1 MCGKKSFLV
10 LKEFSRESLYSCV
23 KLFHSWNQ
31 ILKRVIFSLLKKIY
45 INSQGNLY
53 LRVKKFQ
60 EIFFFHV
67 LNQAIQC
74 FFYFSCMKL
83 NDKRFFVYIFFMHES
98 GFFFF
103 FMCETRWKTSCTVHG
118 LVREAIVLLSCDN
131 ICALWWWAATY
142 GITERVGNK
151 TPDAQPCQTVKI
163 SFQWLHSCK
172 VLGKNFTRT
181 QESAACL
188 DFMITSSQF
197 RATCVHFFSTARQ
210 EQLICLEKVLIRKV
224 FCWSV
229 LLGWKLAQI
238 WFLMAHTWRPVGW
251 RLSLEQVGHNCRHVV
266 YIAWELV
273 STVSKTRAWVENNQ
287 M

>member
-67 LNQAIQC
+67 LNRAIQC

-103 FMCETRWKTSCTVHG
+103 FVW
-118 LVREAIVLLSCDN
+118 
-131 ICALWWWAATY
+131 
-142 GITERVGNK
+142 NK
-151 TPDAQPCQTVKI
+151 VKNKLYCSRPCQRGYCITVLWQHLC
-163 SFQWLHSCK
+163 SVMMSCNIWDHRES
-172 VLGKNFTRT
+172 GKQDSRRT
-181 QESAACL
+181 ALPNCEDIFS
-188 DFMITSSQF
+188 MI
-197 RATCVHFFSTARQ
+197 A
-210 EQLICLEKVLIRKV
+210 
-224 FCWSV
+224 
-229 LLGWKLAQI
+229 
-238 WFLMAHTWRPVGW
+238 FL
-251 RLSLEQVGHNCRHVV
+251 
-266 YIAWELV
+266 
-273 STVSKTRAWVENNQ
+273 
-287 M
+287 